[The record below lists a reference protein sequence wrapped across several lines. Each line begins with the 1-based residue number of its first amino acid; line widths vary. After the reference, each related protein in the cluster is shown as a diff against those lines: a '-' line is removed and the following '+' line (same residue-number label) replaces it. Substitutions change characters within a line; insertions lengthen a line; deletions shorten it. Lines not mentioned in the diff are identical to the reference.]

1 MSSISEIT
9 RQVEE
14 AGLYDPIQVGDKV
27 EKFTGDYTMKGV
39 VLAVFNTSA
48 GQRRFVVEHNAAA
61 FGGKGYFLHIYGP
74 NNIRRDSTSP

>member
-74 NNIRRDSTSP
+74 SNIRRDSTSP

>member
-1 MSSISEIT
+1 MSSISELT

-14 AGLYDPIQVGDKV
+14 AGLYDPIQVGEKV
-27 EKFTGDYTMKGV
+27 IKYTGDYTMKGT

-48 GQRRFVVEHNAAA
+48 GQRRFVVEHNAEA

-74 NNIRRDSTSP
+74 NNIKRDTSP